1 MRKPETK
8 KELRSF
14 LGTVGFHQKYIDKY
28 AEKGKA
34 LTDMLKKGEPN
45 QIKWDAES
53 NESFQTLKTALTQK
67 PILRLPNFE
76 KQFVLQTDASD
87 SGLGA
92 VLLQEHDGVN
102 MPVMYISRKLNAAE
116 TRYSTIER
124 ECLALFWANKR
135 LHVYLYGTEFILEI
149 DHQPL
154 AFVNRANI
162 NNDRVMRW
170 ALHLQMYRYQVR
182 IVKGSVN
189 TTADLLSRCGL

>member
-1 MRKPETK
+1 MCNTPAPWH
-8 KELRSF
+8 F
-14 LGTVGFHQKYIDKY
+14 L
-28 AEKGKA
+28 
-34 LTDMLKKGEPN
+34 
-45 QIKWDAES
+45 
-53 NESFQTLKTALTQK
+53 
-67 PILRLPNFE
+67 
-76 KQFVLQTDASD
+76 FVLQTDASD

-124 ECLALFWANKR
+124 ECLALFWATKR

-182 IVKGSVN
+182 IVKGSAN

>member
-1 MRKPETK
+1 
-8 KELRSF
+8 
-14 LGTVGFHQKYIDKY
+14 
-28 AEKGKA
+28 
-34 LTDMLKKGEPN
+34 
-45 QIKWDAES
+45 
-53 NESFQTLKTALTQK
+53 
-67 PILRLPNFE
+67 
-76 KQFVLQTDASD
+76 
-87 SGLGA
+87 
-92 VLLQEHDGVN
+92 

-124 ECLALFWANKR
+124 ECLALFWATKR

-182 IVKGSVN
+182 IVKGSAN
-189 TTADLLSRCGL
+189 TTADLLKMTRRDKISTNYYNIPLEQ